1 MAFCPKCGAY
11 HGPNYPCAD
20 RAGEMMQD
28 MGVERRSEISRDQF
42 KKLAKKT
49 DRLMSRV
56 ALIVVGI
63 FVLLILIGIA
73 VEKFFR

>member
-28 MGVERRSEISRDQF
+28 MGAERRSEMSKDQF
-42 KKLAKKT
+42 KKLAEKT

-56 ALIVVGI
+56 VLIVIGI
-63 FVLLILIGIA
+63 FVFVILLVIA
-73 VEKFFR
+73 VEKFM